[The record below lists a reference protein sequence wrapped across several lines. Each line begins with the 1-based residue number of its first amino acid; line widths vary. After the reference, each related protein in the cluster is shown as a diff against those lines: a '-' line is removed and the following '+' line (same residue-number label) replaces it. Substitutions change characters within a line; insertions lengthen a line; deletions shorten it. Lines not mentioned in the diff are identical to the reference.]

1 MLALPNLY
9 DFITLIVIPDLKLK
23 DFFLS
28 ISICC
33 ISLKT
38 ENDNPLHCEIGTH
51 TSTWAELFE
60 DNSTHHIICSIS

>member
-1 MLALPNLY
+1 MLTSLNLY
-9 DFITLIVIPDLKLK
+9 NFMTLIVIPDLPKG
-23 DFFLS
+23 FFSS
-28 ISICC
+28 ISVRC

-38 ENDNPLHCEIGTH
+38 ENNNPLHCEIGTH